1 MKNTHLEH
9 LEDNILNGGSQ
20 GGKEAVAFLR
30 SLGDM
35 LEQGGADTR
44 VTVKW
49 DGAPAV
55 ICGTNP
61 ENGRFFVGTKSV
73 FNKTD
78 PKIIYSEED
87 VERMY
92 APGQLAEKLKASYK
106 YLSTLS
112 IPEVVQGDLLFTD
125 DKYEANIGGDTCVA
139 FQPNTIV
146 YAVPKDSDIG
156 QKIDEAKFGIVFHT
170 AYSGRTLDTMS
181 ASFGN
186 IRVQGNTN
194 VFVTSSDFKNA
205 SGEANMTATEKTVYT
220 NLVNKTEGSL
230 KQASRFLDLMKVNDM
245 NKFTLNIM
253 FKTFFNRYVRDG
265 KCLDGARATAS
276 DFAQKFSNALD
287 KEIAS
292 KKMKG
297 GKKLMQ
303 MARKAAIKVLR
314 KKLVGKD
321 KAAKYS
327 LLSMADNKQID
338 LKVKKNQAKIAPLA
352 RKLLPQVRKDT
363 MARVKQAR
371 QTPQNNEYIPESK
384 LTGNLKKARELMSPA
399 KHRKDGIERIMK
411 GMKVTYKQATKFHDD
426 VMKSYGFKPE
436 SFEIVSF
443 TTL

>member
-30 SLGDM
+30 SLGEM

-125 DKYEANIGGDTCVA
+125 DKYEANIGGDTCIA

-253 FKTFFNRYVRDG
+253 FKTFFNTYVRQG
-265 KCLDGARATAS
+265 RSLIGARNTAR
-276 DFAQKFSNALD
+276 DFAQYFSNALD
-287 KEIAS
+287 KEIDK
-292 KKMKG
+292 KKMKATKDKYLELKNKG
-297 GKKLMQ
+297 LKFISDNQQAIYMTVASYMNLQAAKNFMIRKLQ
-303 MARKAAIKVLR
+303 KVNTFGTFLRTPDGYRVTAPEGFVAIRSGQAL
-314 KKLVGKD
+314 KLVDRLEFSRANFTAD
-321 KAAKYS
+321 KNWEKGNP
-327 LLSMADNKQID
+327 MP
-338 LKVKKNQAKIAPLA
+338 VPKI
-352 RKLLPQVRKDT
+352 
-363 MARVKQAR
+363 
-371 QTPQNNEYIPESK
+371 
-384 LTGNLKKARELMSPA
+384 
-399 KHRKDGIERIMK
+399 
-411 GMKVTYKQATKFHDD
+411 
-426 VMKSYGFKPE
+426 
-436 SFEIVSF
+436 
-443 TTL
+443 

>member
-9 LEDNILNGGSQ
+9 LEDNILNGGSE

-30 SLGDM
+30 SLGKM
-35 LEQGGADTR
+35 LDQGGADTR

-61 ENGRFFVGTKSV
+61 DNGRFFVGTKSV
-73 FNKTD
+73 FNKVD

-87 VERMY
+87 VDRMY
-92 APGQLAEKLKASYK
+92 SPGQLAQKLKDSYK
-106 YLSTLS
+106 YLSQLS
-112 IPEVVQGDLLFTD
+112 IPNVVQGDLLFTD
-125 DKYEANIGGDTCVA
+125 DKYEATIGGDTCIA

-253 FKTFFNRYVRDG
+253 FKTFFNTYVRQG
-265 KCLDGARATAS
+265 RSLVGARNTAR
-276 DFAQKFSNALD
+276 DFAQYFSNALD
-287 KEIAS
+287 KEIDK
-292 KKMKG
+292 KKMKATKDKYLELKNKG
-297 GKKLMQ
+297 LKFISDNQQAIYMTVASYMNLQAAKNFMIRKLQ
-303 MARKAAIKVLR
+303 KVNTFGTFLRTPDGYRVTAPEGFVAIRSGQAL
-314 KKLVGKD
+314 KLVDRLEFSRANFTAD
-321 KAAKYS
+321 KNWDKGNP
-327 LLSMADNKQID
+327 MP
-338 LKVKKNQAKIAPLA
+338 VPKI
-352 RKLLPQVRKDT
+352 
-363 MARVKQAR
+363 
-371 QTPQNNEYIPESK
+371 
-384 LTGNLKKARELMSPA
+384 
-399 KHRKDGIERIMK
+399 
-411 GMKVTYKQATKFHDD
+411 
-426 VMKSYGFKPE
+426 
-436 SFEIVSF
+436 
-443 TTL
+443 

>member
-35 LEQGGADTR
+35 LEQGGADAR

-49 DGAPAV
+49 DGAPAI

-205 SGEANMTATEKTVYT
+205 SGEANMTSAEKTTYT

-253 FKTFFNRYVRDG
+253 FKTFFNTYVRQG
-265 KCLDGARATAS
+265 RSLVGARNTAR
-276 DFAQKFSNALD
+276 DFAQYFSNALD
-287 KEIAS
+287 KEIDK
-292 KKMKG
+292 KKMKATKDKYLELKNKG
-297 GKKLMQ
+297 LKFISDNQQAIYMTVASYMNLQAAKNFMIRKLQ
-303 MARKAAIKVLR
+303 KVNTFGTFLRTPDGYRVTAPEGFVAIRSGQAL
-314 KKLVGKD
+314 KLVDRLEFSRANFTAD
-321 KAAKYS
+321 KNWEKGNP
-327 LLSMADNKQID
+327 MP
-338 LKVKKNQAKIAPLA
+338 VPKI
-352 RKLLPQVRKDT
+352 
-363 MARVKQAR
+363 
-371 QTPQNNEYIPESK
+371 
-384 LTGNLKKARELMSPA
+384 
-399 KHRKDGIERIMK
+399 
-411 GMKVTYKQATKFHDD
+411 
-426 VMKSYGFKPE
+426 
-436 SFEIVSF
+436 
-443 TTL
+443 

>member
-112 IPEVVQGDLLFTD
+112 IPEGVQGDLLFTD

-186 IRVQGNTN
+186 IGVQGNTN

-253 FKTFFNRYVRDG
+253 FKTFFNTYVRQG
-265 KCLDGARATAS
+265 RSLVGARNTAR
-276 DFAQKFSNALD
+276 DFAQYFSNALD
-287 KEIAS
+287 KEIDK
-292 KKMKG
+292 KKMKSTKDKYLELKNKG
-297 GKKLMQ
+297 LKFISDNQQAIYMTVASYMNLQAAKNFMIRKLQ
-303 MARKAAIKVLR
+303 KVNTFGTFLRTPDGYRVTAPEGFVAIRSGQAL
-314 KKLVGKD
+314 KLVDRLEFSRANFTAD
-321 KAAKYS
+321 KNWEKGNP
-327 LLSMADNKQID
+327 MP
-338 LKVKKNQAKIAPLA
+338 VPKI
-352 RKLLPQVRKDT
+352 
-363 MARVKQAR
+363 
-371 QTPQNNEYIPESK
+371 
-384 LTGNLKKARELMSPA
+384 
-399 KHRKDGIERIMK
+399 
-411 GMKVTYKQATKFHDD
+411 
-426 VMKSYGFKPE
+426 
-436 SFEIVSF
+436 
-443 TTL
+443 

>member
-1 MKNTHLEH
+1 M
-9 LEDNILNGGSQ
+9 NGGSQ

-49 DGAPAV
+49 DGAPAI

-125 DKYEANIGGDTCVA
+125 DKYEANIGGDTCIA

-170 AYSGRTLDTMS
+170 QYSGRSLDTMS

-186 IRVQGNTN
+186 IGVQGNTN

-205 SGEANMTATEKTVYT
+205 SGEANMTAAEKTTYA

-230 KQASRFLDLMKVNDM
+230 KQASRFLDMMKTNDM

-253 FKTFFNRYVRDG
+253 FKTFFNSYIRQG
-265 KCLDGARATAS
+265 KTLIGARNTAR
-276 DFAQKFSNALD
+276 DFAQYFSNALD
-287 KEIAS
+287 KEIQT
-292 KKMKG
+292 KKMKTTKDKYLELKNKG
-297 GKKLMQ
+297 LKFISDNQQSIYMTVASYMNLQAAKNFMIRKLQ
-303 MARKAAIKVLR
+303 KVNTFGTFLRTPDGYRVTAPEGFVAIRSGQAL
-314 KKLVGKD
+314 KLVDRLEFSRANFTAD
-321 KAAKYS
+321 KNWEKGNPMPAP
-327 LLSMADNKQID
+327 
-338 LKVKKNQAKIAPLA
+338 KI
-352 RKLLPQVRKDT
+352 
-363 MARVKQAR
+363 
-371 QTPQNNEYIPESK
+371 
-384 LTGNLKKARELMSPA
+384 
-399 KHRKDGIERIMK
+399 
-411 GMKVTYKQATKFHDD
+411 
-426 VMKSYGFKPE
+426 
-436 SFEIVSF
+436 
-443 TTL
+443 

>member
-49 DGAPAV
+49 DGAPAI

-125 DKYEANIGGDTCVA
+125 DKYEANIGGDTCIA

-205 SGEANMTATEKTVYT
+205 SGEANMTATEKSVYT

-253 FKTFFNRYVRDG
+253 FKTFFNTYVRQG
-265 KCLDGARATAS
+265 RSLVGARNTAR
-276 DFAQKFSNALD
+276 DFAQYFSNALD
-287 KEIAS
+287 KEIDK
-292 KKMKG
+292 KKMKATKDKYLELKNKG
-297 GKKLMQ
+297 LKFISDNQQAIYMTVASYMNLQAAKNFMIRKLQ
-303 MARKAAIKVLR
+303 KVNTFGTFLRTPDGYRVTAPEGFVAIRSGQAL
-314 KKLVGKD
+314 KLVDRLEFSRANFTAD
-321 KAAKYS
+321 KNWEKGNPMPAP
-327 LLSMADNKQID
+327 
-338 LKVKKNQAKIAPLA
+338 KI
-352 RKLLPQVRKDT
+352 
-363 MARVKQAR
+363 
-371 QTPQNNEYIPESK
+371 
-384 LTGNLKKARELMSPA
+384 
-399 KHRKDGIERIMK
+399 
-411 GMKVTYKQATKFHDD
+411 
-426 VMKSYGFKPE
+426 
-436 SFEIVSF
+436 
-443 TTL
+443 

>member
-125 DKYEANIGGDTCVA
+125 DKYEANIGGDTCIA

-230 KQASRFLDLMKVNDM
+230 KQSSRFLDMMKTNNM

-253 FKTFFNRYVRDG
+253 FKTFFNSYIRQG
-265 KCLDGARATAS
+265 KTLIGARNTAR
-276 DFAQKFSNALD
+276 DFATYFSNALD
-287 KEIAS
+287 KEIAT
-292 KKMKG
+292 KKMKTTKDKYLELKNKG
-297 GKKLMQ
+297 LKFISDNEQSIYMTVASYMNLQAAKNFMIRKLQ
-303 MARKAAIKVLR
+303 KVNTFGTFLRTPDGYRVTAPEGFVAIRSGQAL
-314 KKLVGKD
+314 KLVDRLEFSRANFTAD
-321 KAAKYS
+321 KNWEKGNP
-327 LLSMADNKQID
+327 MP
-338 LKVKKNQAKIAPLA
+338 AP
-352 RKLLPQVRKDT
+352 
-363 MARVKQAR
+363 
-371 QTPQNNEYIPESK
+371 I
-384 LTGNLKKARELMSPA
+384 
-399 KHRKDGIERIMK
+399 I
-411 GMKVTYKQATKFHDD
+411 
-426 VMKSYGFKPE
+426 
-436 SFEIVSF
+436 
-443 TTL
+443 